1 MLSVC
6 WFCCGGFAAVVGLV
20 VICYIVSVRCFRFCV
35 FSRWLVVACL
45 VADLWC
51 CVFACGVFVCLVKL
65 RWVWGSVS
73 VVTLY

>member
-20 VICYIVSVRCFRFCV
+20 VICYIVSVRCFRFVCLAGGLWSLV
-35 FSRWLVVACL
+35 WLLTCGVVCLLVVRL
-45 VADLWC
+45 
-51 CVFACGVFVCLVKL
+51 CVWLDCDGFG
-65 RWVWGSVS
+65 GSVS